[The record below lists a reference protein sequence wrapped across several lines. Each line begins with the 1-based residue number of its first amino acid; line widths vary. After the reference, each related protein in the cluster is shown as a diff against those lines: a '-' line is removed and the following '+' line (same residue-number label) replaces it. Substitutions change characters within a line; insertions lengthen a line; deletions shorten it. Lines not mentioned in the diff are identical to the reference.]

1 MWPLFNASN
10 DLLSHTLSGCRT
22 IGRMPHLSHSVSGAI
37 RTFSYWMVNGTV
49 GLPLLEGVDYSCIF
63 SEASG
68 LEQVYAIFANVLE
81 FDEQGNVIN
90 AKHAEKRAAQYILQ
104 FVTGRAAE
112 PQFEDWEVRLYAPPP
127 KVDPKRSP

>member
-1 MWPLFNASN
+1 MSATTYSPTHFRVQYNR
-10 DLLSHTLSGCRT
+10 H
-22 IGRMPHLSHSVSGAI
+22 MPHLSHSVSGAI
-37 RTFSYWMVNGTV
+37 RTFSFWMANGTV
-49 GLPLLEGVDYSCIF
+49 GFPLFEGVDYSRIF

-112 PQFEDWEVRLYAPPP
+112 PQFEDWEVCLYAPPP
-127 KVDPKRSP
+127 KVDPQRSS